1 MTVRGIFSPWKELTD
16 QLLHYK
22 HKNIIELF
30 MPKVTIYHFPNW
42 GSSKN
47 ALAVAEE
54 LGVDHEVVLY
64 IKTPPD
70 RKALQSIIDGLED
83 PVEDLVRKDSKFKK
97 LELNPDD
104 YVDNPEA
111 VIEILLKHKQ
121 LLQRPIVV
129 KGKKAIIGRPKD
141 RIKNLLS

>member
-1 MTVRGIFSPWKELTD
+1 M
-16 QLLHYK
+16 
-22 HKNIIELF
+22 
-30 MPKVTIYHFPNW
+30 
-42 GSSKN
+42 
-47 ALAVAEE
+47 
-54 LGVDHEVVLY
+54 DHEVVLY

-97 LELNPDD
+97 LQLNPDD
-104 YVDNPEA
+104 FVNNPEA

-129 KGKKAIIGRPKD
+129 KGKKSIIGRPKD
-141 RIKNLLS
+141 RIQRLLS